1 MKMRDK
7 KDEMIL
13 TLALLEQLENDEEMK
28 EFERHENEEKT
39 WSVGKETEGKCPPHV
54 FSESHNQRMKQI
66 FKMAARA
73 EKKQKRRRRLLK
85 MGIGFAACLCVS
97 TAMVFSSSAFRVPIL
112 NFFTDVKEKY
122 SELIVNKGKK
132 THVTENFTEYE
143 PEYVVW
149 GFNVSKVE
157 ETEEHFSISYIA
169 DNEKWYDLYCYKSPY
184 NSQIDTEEVVQINLD
199 IDGMKVTICKKDN
212 DIQIV
217 VYHSMYQYVLAG
229 NISVEEASK
238 VLQSINIL
246 KE

>member
-54 FSESHNQRMKQI
+54 FSENHNQRMKQI

-85 MGIGFAACLCVS
+85 MGVGFAACLCVS

-112 NFFTDVKEKY
+112 NFFTEVRERY
-122 SELIVNKGKK
+122 SELTVDKGRKI
-132 THVTENFTEYE
+132 HVTENFKEYE
-143 PEYVVW
+143 PEYVVKE
-149 GFNVSKVE
+149 FNVLEVKE
-157 ETEEHFSISYIA
+157 KENFFRISYV
-169 DNEKWYDLYCYKSPY
+169 DDRDGWYYYDYYENPHSI
-184 NSQIDTEEVVQINLD
+184 QMDTED
-199 IDGMKVTICKKDN
+199 IIRDEFMIDDSKAVIYKKDKYIYAVYYK
-212 DIQIV
+212 DSKQFIV
-217 VYHSMYQYVLAG
+217 IG
-229 NISVEEASK
+229 NISEEEVKK
-238 VLQSINIL
+238 VLESIQI
-246 KE
+246 